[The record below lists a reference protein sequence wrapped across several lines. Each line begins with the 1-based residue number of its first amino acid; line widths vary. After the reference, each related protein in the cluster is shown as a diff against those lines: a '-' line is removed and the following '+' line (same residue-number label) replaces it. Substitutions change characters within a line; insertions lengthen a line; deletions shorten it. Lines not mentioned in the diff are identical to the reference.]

1 MGKINLIGNQIT
13 LRALEPEDL
22 ALLFSIENDTKG
34 WALSNTQTPYSKHI
48 LKQYLANAHQDIY
61 EAKQLRL
68 VISDNDKEAALGFI
82 DLFDFDPKNRRV
94 GLGVLLLEEARGKGY
109 GADALKTLCDY
120 AFNAFNVHQIFAN
133 ITSENSVSIALFESQ
148 GFVKVGV
155 KKDWIISEGKFID
168 ELLYQYIKE

>member
-1 MGKINLIGNQIT
+1 MGTISLQGEHIL

-22 ALLFSIENDTKG
+22 DLLFAIENDTAG
-34 WALSNTQTPYSKHI
+34 WELSNTQAPYSKHI

-68 VISDNDKEAALGFI
+68 VITQMNEASPLGFI

-94 GLGVLLLEEARGKGY
+94 GVGVMLLETARGKGY
-109 GADALKTLCDY
+109 GKDALSTLCAY
-120 AFNAFNVHQIFAN
+120 IFNALQVHQLYAN
-133 ITSENSVSIALFESQ
+133 ITSDNAASIALFENQ
-148 GFVKVGV
+148 GFVAVGV
-155 KKDWIISEGKFID
+155 KKDWNISEGKFKD